1 MQLRVVVDV
10 YEREGRLVDALRSLG
25 VRCVR
30 ERIRVGDYR
39 TGGAVV
45 ERKTVNDLHQSI
57 IDRRLWRQIYRLRRD
72 RSRPYLLVEGTSLD
86 AGPLPGAAVR
96 GALLAVAELDV
107 SVIRTDGQEDSA
119 RWLALLAE
127 RPQHRRKAASVHTNG
142 LASRNVAEGMLAAI
156 PGISVVS
163 ARALLREFGSIANL
177 AAADPKSWLSLPGIG
192 PARATSLE
200 KALHH
205 CTRTSSRARSARQ
218 TEPPP
223 RPHL

>member
-1 MQLRVVVDV
+1 MQLRVVMDT
-10 YEREGRLVDALRSLG
+10 YEREGRLVDALHSLG

-30 ERIRVGDYR
+30 ERLLVGDYR
-39 TGGAVV
+39 TGDAVV

-57 IDRRLWRQIYRLRRD
+57 IRRRFWRQIYRLRRD
-72 RSRPYLLVEGTSLD
+72 RSRPYLLVEGQSLD
-86 AGPLPGAAVR
+86 AGPLPAASVR
-96 GALLAVAELDV
+96 GALIAVTELDV
-107 SVIRTDGQEDSA
+107 GLIRSEDQEDSA
-119 RWLALLAE
+119 RWLALLAA
-127 RPQHRRKAASVHTNG
+127 RPYRRRRAASIHTNG

-163 ARALLREFGSIANL
+163 ARTLLREFGSIANL

-192 PARATSLE
+192 PARAGSLE

-218 TEPPP
+218 DHAT
-223 RPHL
+223 